1 MSTVAKAIQHGSC
14 FKVNTA
20 ACCHLIY
27 PGYQRFFSRAA
38 GIFGVGRRPKPRAAR
53 VTIKT
58 WQKPETALEKSLA
71 PRVHL
76 IVPRQLFKEF
86 LSRVREIVKCNGTE
100 EKLGK
105 MPEEED
111 RTTWP
116 SQKDGKPYE
125 NKQQEVK
132 HSLTITVK
140 PSQAYPP
147 RLHYWIYYSK
157 VESVGSCRF
166 QINLCIFHA

>member
-1 MSTVAKAIQHGSC
+1 MSTVTTAIQHGSC

-20 ACCHLIY
+20 ACCHLI
-27 PGYQRFFSRAA
+27 
-38 GIFGVGRRPKPRAAR
+38 
-53 VTIKT
+53 
-58 WQKPETALEKSLA
+58 
-71 PRVHL
+71 
-76 IVPRQLFKEF
+76 VPRQLFEAF

-140 PSQAYPP
+140 PSQAYPS
-147 RLHYWIYYSK
+147 RLHY
-157 VESVGSCRF
+157 
-166 QINLCIFHA
+166 